1 MGDTSRYIG
10 PYVLAKKDKEW
21 EDKYAYGDTDGL
33 GLKKMRCFSYGAIP
47 LFVPDYACDEDSFED
62 FGKEVDGDGGTV
74 VFDVDEEMI
83 KRDISKMT
91 KECNADLKRLKKTF
105 GSLSIKWGMV
115 TQYG

>member
-10 PYVLAKKDKEW
+10 PYVLAKKGEDW

-47 LFVPDYACDEDSFED
+47 LFVPDYARDEDSFED